1 MAQDSQGLDQASW
14 GLAWAPLGLAQASL
28 GLGWASLGLGWAS
41 PGLTW
46 AWGGEGDGDSETRR
60 LGDPEKIAL
69 CGIIGQRP
77 LRGRCPKSYVV
88 KNIDMQK
95 WDWT

>member
-46 AWGGEGDGDSETRR
+46 ASGGGGRR
-60 LGDPEKIAL
+60 LGDPETRRLGENCPVWNHRSAT
-69 CGIIGQRP
+69 P
-77 LRGRCPKSYVV
+77 LGPLPKNTT
-88 KNIDMQK
+88 KEDL
-95 WDWT
+95 

>member
-46 AWGGEGDGDSETRR
+46 AWGGGWRPGDS
-60 LGDPEKIAL
+60 EKIAL

-77 LRGRCPKSYVV
+77 LWGRCPINYYSKPNQRMGQRVPLT
-88 KNIDMQK
+88 M
-95 WDWT
+95 